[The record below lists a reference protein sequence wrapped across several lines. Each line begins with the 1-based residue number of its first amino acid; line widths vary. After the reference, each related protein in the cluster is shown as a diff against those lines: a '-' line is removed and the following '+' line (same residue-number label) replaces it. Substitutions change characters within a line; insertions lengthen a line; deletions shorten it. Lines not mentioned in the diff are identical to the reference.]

1 MRSRT
6 VRLAFRLAYHC
17 CTFRASSAIQQLHQI
32 RRSHFVQPKFFPE
45 IAFFLH
51 PNSVGHRSDC
61 GFLVVES
68 LANTFMCRH
77 KFLLCSVIWQ
87 CWMCCFNLLKPPLRL
102 GAGLEDLRKNFSKN
116 LQELS
121 ANPLVRRLARPP
133 NRVFSVHPASILATI
148 VLKSACPGTT
158 HDEVWAKSGLQTA
171 INRTR
176 LSPKSS
182 KVPSKGSSARPESL
196 SRASLAHL

>member
-1 MRSRT
+1 MEVPNGTTCFST
-6 VRLAFRLAYHC
+6 CLSLLHLQSKLCDTTTTSNTKIAFCA
-17 CTFRASSAIQQLHQI
+17 TEI
-32 RRSHFVQPKFFPE
+32 FPE

-51 PNSVGHRSDC
+51 PNSVGHRFDC

-77 KFLLCSVIWQ
+77 KFLLRSAIWQ
-87 CWMCCFNLLKPPLRL
+87 CWMCCFNLPKPPLRL

-133 NRVFSVHPASILATI
+133 NRVFSVLPASILATI
-148 VLKSACPGTT
+148 VLK
-158 HDEVWAKSGLQTA
+158 
-171 INRTR
+171 
-176 LSPKSS
+176 
-182 KVPSKGSSARPESL
+182 
-196 SRASLAHL
+196 